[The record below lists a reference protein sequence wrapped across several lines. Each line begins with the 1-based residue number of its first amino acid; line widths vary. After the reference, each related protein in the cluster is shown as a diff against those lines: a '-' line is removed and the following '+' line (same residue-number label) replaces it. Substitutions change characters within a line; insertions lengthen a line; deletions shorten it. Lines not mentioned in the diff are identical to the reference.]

1 MKLSQTSKKKKKI
14 TVPETDGKMIQN
26 ATAQG
31 CKNKSSWET
40 QVKPHP
46 QYSLKVSSWKVEV
59 KRQAETANVRPSAI
73 HEFKH
78 SAANGKSCF

>member
-1 MKLSQTSKKKKKI
+1 MKLSQTSKKKKI

-46 QYSLKVSSWKVEV
+46 QYSLKVEQVE
-59 KRQAETANVRPSAI
+59 
-73 HEFKH
+73 
-78 SAANGKSCF
+78 G